1 MEIPDTHSLA
11 SALTRVSGTHGSPAI
26 CMWRNP
32 HSMNPKRNSN
42 WLHVSENI
50 AEVANNLALGI
61 IRLRRRVLVTSADGG
76 SAVANGE
83 SR

>member
-1 MEIPDTHSLA
+1 MT
-11 SALTRVSGTHGSPAI
+11 
-26 CMWRNP
+26 
-32 HSMNPKRNSN
+32 PKRNSN

-50 AEVANNLALGI
+50 AEVASILALGI